1 MRSFWSLTQGIA
13 LVMGTPICPLVTEF
27 AGSAV
32 SRFVI
37 VALGCVLS
45 AAMAFG
51 DVVTPAPPS
60 PPDNSDK
67 KQFNSPLPQVTV
79 NSDRVL
85 LKRRIHTFVTKIS
98 EYRFQQDSLARWHE
112 PICFRVLGLPD
123 EQAEHLS
130 NRVFATARPLG
141 ITIAG
146 KGCQP
151 NFIALVTP
159 MPNEPLEV
167 WKRKGINGP
176 FSYAWP
182 AVLNDFLTNTRPART
197 WYDTEP
203 VDSMGVVRDV
213 FPSTFG
219 PHLTAEGS
227 NVISTFAPSFTT
239 VIVVIDTSRATGIKL
254 GAMADYVAMVGL
266 AQINIDANMDGS
278 PSILSLFD
286 SPEGERPQ
294 ELSTWD
300 KAYLKGLYGTM
311 QHSKLQRSLI
321 ASSMVKDIAP

>member
-1 MRSFWSLTQGIA
+1 
-13 LVMGTPICPLVTEF
+13 MGTPICPLVSEL
-27 AGSAV
+27 AESAV

-37 VALGCVLS
+37 FALGGVLS
-45 AAMAFG
+45 ATMAIG
-51 DVVTPAPPS
+51 EVVTPVSPS
-60 PPDNSDK
+60 PPDSTDK
-67 KQFNSPLPQVTV
+67 KQFSQPLPQVTV

-85 LKRRIHTFVTKIS
+85 LKRRIHTFVTRIS

-112 PICFRVLGLPD
+112 PICLRVLGLPD
-123 EQAEHLS
+123 EEAEHLS

-141 ITIAG
+141 IPIAG
-146 KGCQP
+146 TGCQP
-151 NFIALVTP
+151 NFVALVTP

-167 WKRKGINGP
+167 WKQEGINGP
-176 FSYAWP
+176 FSDAWP
-182 AVLNDFLTNTRPART
+182 AVLNDFLNNTRPART
-197 WYDTEP
+197 WYNTEP
-203 VDSMGVVRDV
+203 VDSMGVVPDR
-213 FPSTFG
+213 FPDPFD

-227 NVISTFAPSFTT
+227 KLLSTFAPSFTT

-254 GAMADYVAMVGL
+254 GALADYVAMVGL
-266 AQINIDANMDGS
+266 AQLNVDANMDGS

-300 KAYLKGLYGTM
+300 KAYLKGLYATM